1 MNRFVY
7 AVLASSVLS
16 LAACG
21 GGGSSATTQ
30 DHSSKSPSNSAD
42 ATESEVSGKIQFY
55 TSQPDSDAA
64 ELVKEFN
71 KVYPDVE
78 VDVFRS
84 GTEEVMSKI
93 AAEHKAGDIQADVLL
108 AADAVTFET
117 LKEDGLLLSYE
128 SHESKNIPKEFVDQ
142 DHMYTGTKVM
152 ATVLAVNT
160 NEVDQMPASWNVLT
174 EKDAKGKALM
184 PSPLYS
190 GAAAYN
196 TGVFSRQEHFG
207 WKFFERLRDN
217 DMTIVQ
223 GNGAVLQAVAGGEKA
238 YGMVVDYL
246 VARAKQEGSPVDIV
260 YPEEGVPVITEPIG
274 IMKNTDN
281 PDAAKAF
288 VDFVLSEKGQA
299 LSAELGY
306 APIREGVKAPEGLK
320 SISDL
325 KVISHDV
332 KELLKTREEDKQTF
346 SEILG
351 E

>member
-184 PSPLYS
+184 PSRFIPGQLLITQ
-190 GAAAYN
+190 A
-196 TGVFSRQEHFG
+196 FSP
-207 WKFFERLRDN
+207 
-217 DMTIVQ
+217 
-223 GNGAVLQAVAGGEKA
+223 
-238 YGMVVDYL
+238 
-246 VARAKQEGSPVDIV
+246 AR
-260 YPEEGVPVITEPIG
+260 
-274 IMKNTDN
+274 
-281 PDAAKAF
+281 
-288 VDFVLSEKGQA
+288 
-299 LSAELGY
+299 
-306 APIREGVKAPEGLK
+306 
-320 SISDL
+320 SISVGNSL
-325 KVISHDV
+325 KDCAIM
-332 KELLKTREEDKQTF
+332 T
-346 SEILG
+346 
-351 E
+351 

>member
-1 MNRFVY
+1 
-7 AVLASSVLS
+7 
-16 LAACG
+16 
-21 GGGSSATTQ
+21 
-30 DHSSKSPSNSAD
+30 
-42 ATESEVSGKIQFY
+42 
-55 TSQPDSDAA
+55 
-64 ELVKEFN
+64 
-71 KVYPDVE
+71 
-78 VDVFRS
+78 
-84 GTEEVMSKI
+84 
-93 AAEHKAGDIQADVLL
+93 
-108 AADAVTFET
+108 
-117 LKEDGLLLSYE
+117 
-128 SHESKNIPKEFVDQ
+128 
-142 DHMYTGTKVM
+142 
-152 ATVLAVNT
+152 
-160 NEVDQMPASWNVLT
+160 
-174 EKDAKGKALM
+174 
-184 PSPLYS
+184 
-190 GAAAYN
+190 
-196 TGVFSRQEHFG
+196 
-207 WKFFERLRDN
+207 
-217 DMTIVQ
+217 MTIVQ

>member
-1 MNRFVY
+1 MNRFAY
-7 AVLASSVLS
+7 SVLASSMLL

-21 GGGSSATTQ
+21 GGGSSETSQ
-30 DHSSKSPSNSAD
+30 DNPAKKSANNAE
-42 ATESEVSGKIQFY
+42 AMESEVSGKIQFY

-64 ELVKEFN
+64 ALVKEFN

-78 VDVFRS
+78 VEVFRS

-117 LKEDGLLLSYE
+117 LKEDDLLLSYE
-128 SHESKNIPKEFVDQ
+128 SHESKNIPKEFVDE

-174 EKDAKGKALM
+174 ETDSKGKAIM

-196 TGVFSRQEHFG
+196 VGVFSRQQHFG
-207 WKFFERLRDN
+207 WEFFEDLHAN
-217 DMTIVQ
+217 EMTIVQ

-246 VARAKQEGSPVDIV
+246 VARAKQEGSPVEIV

-281 PDAAKAF
+281 GDAAKAF
-288 VDFVLSEKGQA
+288 VDFVLSEKGQT

-306 APIREGVKAPEGLK
+306 TPIRDGVKAPEGLK

-325 KVISHDV
+325 TVISHDV
-332 KELLKTREEDKQTF
+332 KELLKTREEDKQKF
-346 SEILG
+346 SKILG